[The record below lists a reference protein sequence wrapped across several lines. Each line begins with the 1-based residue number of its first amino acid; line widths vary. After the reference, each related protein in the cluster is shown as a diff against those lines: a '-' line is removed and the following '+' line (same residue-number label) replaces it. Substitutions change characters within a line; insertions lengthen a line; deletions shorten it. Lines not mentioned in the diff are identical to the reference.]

1 MYYTAAFS
9 AVALLAVNFCL
20 TSLFRKR
27 AGDSPSAA
35 VPFNMLGGAA
45 AFLALFAV
53 EAIFSGALPD
63 FSLFS
68 LIFAAGSALL
78 CGLYLLIGF
87 KIMSIGSVSVY
98 TLFLMLGGMALPYF
112 YGMIFLGEYG
122 QTESLIFSGLLPES
136 LALPF
141 RITGFIL
148 MIASVLISGLSS
160 AGRDGSKKGSPKFFL
175 LCAAVFLLNGG
186 VSILSKTHQL
196 PEYSELSVSTG
207 SYVMLCSLSKA
218 VIFSAAFLCLFIL
231 QKRSGKSPAPVALP
245 FFDRRSVLLILLCSA
260 ADCASYYLQ
269 LFGASGLPASVLY
282 PLITGGSVILTTV
295 CGALF
300 FGERPSKQAVSGALL
315 CLLSTFFFL

>member
-20 TSLFRKR
+20 TSLYRKR
-27 AGDSPSAA
+27 SGDTPSAV

-53 EAIFSGALPD
+53 EAIFEGSLPD

-68 LIFAAGSALL
+68 LIFAAGTALL
-78 CGLYLLIGF
+78 CGAYLFIGF
-87 KIMSIGSVSVY
+87 KIMSLGSVAVY
-98 TLFLMLGGMALPYF
+98 TLFLMLGGMALPYL

-122 QTESLIFSGLLPES
+122 QTESLIFPGILPAS

-141 RITGFIL
+141 RITGFVL
-148 MIASVLISGLSS
+148 MTASVLISGLSS
-160 AGRDGSKKGSPKFFL
+160 SEKSDGKKASPKFFL
-175 LCAAVFLLNGG
+175 LCAAVFLLNGA

-196 PEYSELSVSTG
+196 PEFSELSVSTG

-218 VIFSAAFLCLFIL
+218 VIFSAAFLVLFIL
-231 QKRSGKSPAPVALP
+231 QKRSGKATPRVALP
-245 FFDRRSVLLILLCSA
+245 FFDVRSVILILLCSA
-260 ADCASYYLQ
+260 ADCTSYYLQ
-269 LFGASGLPASVLY
+269 LYGASGLPASVLY
-282 PLITGGSVILTTV
+282 PLITGGSVILTTL

-300 FGERPSKQAVSGALL
+300 FGERPSKQTVVGAVL